1 MEQRQCYDYKLSVVT
16 FKQQFLIMKKVLLY
30 VLLELSPSEVLKLNC
45 WLTLSKM
52 QMKICILIKIQ
63 LKYLN

>member
-1 MEQRQCYDYKLSVVT
+1 MLWLQAISCNIQAAISDN
-16 FKQQFLIMKKVLLY
+16 KKVLLY

-45 WLTLSKM
+45 WRTLLKM
-52 QMKICILIKIQ
+52 QIKICILIKIQ

>member
-1 MEQRQCYDYKLSVVT
+1 MLWLQAISCNIQAAISDN
-16 FKQQFLIMKKVLLY
+16 KKVLLY
-30 VLLELSPSEVLKLNC
+30 VRLELSPSEVLKLNY

-52 QMKICILIKIQ
+52 QIKICILIKIQ